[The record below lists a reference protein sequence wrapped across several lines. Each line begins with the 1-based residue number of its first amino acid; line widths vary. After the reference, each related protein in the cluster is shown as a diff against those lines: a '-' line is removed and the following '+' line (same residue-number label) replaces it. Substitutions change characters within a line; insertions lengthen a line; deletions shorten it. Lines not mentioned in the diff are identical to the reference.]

1 MTYHSAFCD
10 DKSAE
15 ICCGIPLLPI
25 KTSDKSGAAPVI
37 TDPKEKDVIDEAIE
51 LYRAQILFK
60 NFRVKGPADKVN
72 VFLTSFIQ
80 KILQELQRHEK
91 NKTKQ
96 LDVVKQII
104 ALPIES
110 QQADYFMNKLGLFT
124 KPTNPSET
132 AKMQKYLQVC
142 KQETWNRLNELL
154 YNEKTGPMDCKYWL
168 MLGKKPF
175 LGHKFVERTFT

>member
-1 MTYHSAFCD
+1 MTYHSAFCN

-60 NFRVKGPADKVN
+60 NFRVKGPADKIN

-80 KILQELQRHEK
+80 KILQEL
-91 NKTKQ
+91 
-96 LDVVKQII
+96 
-104 ALPIES
+104 
-110 QQADYFMNKLGLFT
+110 
-124 KPTNPSET
+124 
-132 AKMQKYLQVC
+132 
-142 KQETWNRLNELL
+142 
-154 YNEKTGPMDCKYWL
+154 
-168 MLGKKPF
+168 
-175 LGHKFVERTFT
+175 

>member
-1 MTYHSAFCD
+1 M
-10 DKSAE
+10 
-15 ICCGIPLLPI
+15 
-25 KTSDKSGAAPVI
+25 I

-60 NFRVKGPADKVN
+60 NFRVKGPADKIN

-110 QQADYFMNKLGLFT
+110 Q
-124 KPTNPSET
+124 
-132 AKMQKYLQVC
+132 
-142 KQETWNRLNELL
+142 
-154 YNEKTGPMDCKYWL
+154 
-168 MLGKKPF
+168 
-175 LGHKFVERTFT
+175 